1 MYASLLVGVFLVA
14 RHRGK
19 LSSNDSLLPWA
30 LAASVAL
37 AITQEG
43 AEILVYV
50 SGFLRVEEFASSV
63 SIGSVTGA
71 GIGFSVGVL
80 FFYLLLALPER
91 RALVVSL
98 VLLGFIGASMCIQAT
113 NLLIQADWVQS
124 GAPLWDS
131 SGLVMEDSLVGQ
143 LLYAL
148 VGYEASPSAVEA
160 GMYGVGLVSIILA
173 ALIGWKLLSAEQ
185 EPQ

>member
-1 MYASLLVGVFLVA
+1 MAPGADQVSHLVSLGIRAPRFLDMGVEASNQHLHVVQGGA
-14 RHRGK
+14 II
-19 LSSNDSLLPWA
+19 
-30 LAASVAL
+30 ASG
-37 AITQEG
+37 TM
-43 AEILVYV
+43 
-50 SGFLRVEEFASSV
+50 F
-63 SIGSVTGA
+63 
-71 GIGFSVGVL
+71 
-80 FFYLLLALPER
+80 LLLALPER

-124 GAPLWDS
+124 EAPLWDS